1 MTKNRIVGAI
11 AALAL
16 LAVPAVAVAHGN
28 GDDHGHHNGR
38 HHHHKHHAKKARTR
52 EVTGAATGTIASFA
66 NGELT
71 IALPN
76 GKSFAA
82 DVTNRTTILCVS
94 APTTA
99 TTARHGNDDG
109 DDNRGRGRDGNDDGA
124 NHDVGDDHGDDPAT
138 STTPAST
145 TVPPTTTVP
154 APTTGDDG
162 PNHDANDDHDNGH
175 GVRCGTDSLVAGAK
189 VLDAKLSLKG
199 ASATWKKI
207 TLLK

>member
-11 AALAL
+11 SALAL

-28 GDDHGHHNGR
+28 GDDHGHHSGR
-38 HHHHKHHAKKARTR
+38 HHHHRHHAKIR
-52 EVTGAATGTIASFA
+52 EVTGAATGTVASFA

-82 DVTNRTTILCVS
+82 DVTDRTAILCVS

-99 TTARHGNDDG
+99 TAARHGNDDG
-109 DDNRGRGRDGNDDGA
+109 DDNRGRGRGNDDGA
-124 NHDVGDDHGDDPAT
+124 DHDAGDDHGDDPAT
-138 STTPAST
+138 STAPAST
-145 TVPPTTTVP
+145 TVPPSTTVP
-154 APTTGDDG
+154 APTTGDDDPG
-162 PNHDANDDHDNGH
+162 HDANDDHGNDH
-175 GVRCGTDSLVAGAK
+175 GVRCGTDALVAGTK

-199 ASATWKKI
+199 GSATWQKI
-207 TLLK
+207 KLLK